1 MRKKLTLV
9 ALFCGALCLTGC
21 LKTGEES
28 QSVKDVRNSIA
39 NEHNSIAAL
48 NNAKAQAEIIYAN
61 AEATLKQA
69 EAELKKAQ
77 AALILAQTETEKIRT
92 ELQKVNVKLAEA
104 KLAEEQVEL
113 AKKQAELEKLLAE
126 VEAAKA
132 KAEADKQHWANVL
145 AQAQADAAKAEIN
158 NALAILK
165 AQEELEAYVLT
176 LEAQKA
182 DSVKKYAGLYF
193 AAQQKVSELQLQ
205 QIVIKAEKAL
215 VETGVKQAKKS
226 INFEIDQINDKI
238 AENEAIAKALA
249 QKLTMDP
256 KEAEAALK
264 EARIELTDAYN
275 DYMNAMDFSD
285 AAWDAYYELDNMSAD
300 FTFGWPEFTNAI
312 KAALPWDTYEIE
324 TGYGEVSFTGYW
336 NEDDEFVPLYNREQ
350 EVWIPE
356 RYPDVEV
363 YNPGD
368 FMVLGHPVILPATI
382 YYDNIEEAFE
392 GVVDDYKAEMDEK
405 VADFE
410 EQLDADVEDVQ
421 EEIEF
426 NNYYLNYHKKYVDS
440 RKAKVEAA
448 EKKFLAELEGKEKA
462 EAARYAAWE
471 DFQGYWLEKYDATR
485 QLLIDRYNAEKAY
498 NTAKADSDK
507 KKEAL
512 EAKKAT
518 IANLTTA
525 AATAKEAE
533 IKAEAAYHLAEAD
546 VEGLTEAKTA
556 AATKKA
562 AYEAATKAVKP
573 AKETMDKAN
582 TTLAEAEE
590 YLARNPKGTANYD
603 AAKKAYDAAKKAAE
617 EATEAYN
624 DAVEAEAKAKKDYEK
639 AQAKVDEIE
648 APVKE
653 AAKAWNPAIGS
664 LQYVT
669 KVSEAP
675 CTYDSKNKQWVMG
688 KEVAGTAQAAY
699 LDALKAKEEA
709 EADVKEGGKTYDA
722 WATADAKTTAAKAT
736 FEAAEKALKDAIG
749 AKNDETA
756 AKKYEAYLAA
766 EKEAAKAGTAWA
778 DLQKLYYAFITD
790 DIEEVDYN
798 WGNDIYTS
806 YDEYRW
812 VVGWL
817 NSSFQVDY
825 KATMLNS
832 KGEEV
837 LIASVLYPT
846 AMIQDDYDLVTYVTY
861 DGNAFDWDWDTEDV
875 DEDVIRPG
883 YSYSF
888 QNKLNQQFI
897 DSVEELKATAAEYAD
912 YLVGLKEAQVEEVLD
927 AVNAHK
933 ATEASYLEWVD
944 ERMEAA
950 EDAIDAEKAEFD
962 AKQVYILA
970 KAEYDAL
977 EAIANEGMW
986 IYDPENDNANA
997 DGFVW
1002 ITIKEEIEK
1011 LTGTTAVL
1019 NDCVLGLVNA
1029 AAASI
1034 DLSGNWKVNV
1044 SAAINKLVQYA
1055 NTYNNSI
1062 VELNVVKKVLETV
1075 LKYSDV
1081 AEEKV
1086 LEMLDTQLEWNEE
1099 MIDIWTALAAKYKDI
1114 MNAYLGIVDGENG
1127 EEE

>member
-182 DSVKKYAGLYF
+182 DSVKKYANLYF
-193 AAQQKVSELQLQ
+193 AAQKKVSELQLQ

-275 DYMNAMDFSD
+275 DYMNAMDAST

-300 FTFGWPEFTNAI
+300 YTFGWPEFTNAI

-324 TGYGEVSFTGYW
+324 TGYGEVSFTGYY
-336 NEDDEFVPLYNREQ
+336 NDDDEFVPLYNREQ

-368 FMVLGHPVILPATI
+368 FMVLGHPAILPATI

-392 GVVDDYKAEMDEK
+392 GVVEDYEAEIAEK

-410 EQLDADVEDVQ
+410 EDIDDYVEIWQDDLD
-421 EEIEF
+421 
-426 NNYYLNYHKKYVDS
+426 YYTTRLELHQKYVDA
-440 RKAKVEAA
+440 RKAEVEKA
-448 EKKFLAELEGKEKA
+448 EKKFLADLDAK
-462 EAARYAAWE
+462 EAAEEAEIAAWN
-471 DFQGYWLEKYDATR
+471 DFQEYWLVKYDATR

-518 IANLTTA
+518 IASLTTA

-533 IKAEAAYHLAEAD
+533 VKAEAAYHLAEAD
-546 VEGLTEAKTA
+546 VEGLAEAKTKA
-556 AATKKA
+556 AEKKA
-562 AYEAATKAVKP
+562 AYETATKAVKP
-573 AKETMDKAN
+573 AKETMDNAN
-582 TTLAEAEE
+582 KTLAEAEE

-603 AAKKAYDAAKKAAE
+603 TAKAAYDAAKKAAE
-617 EATEAYN
+617 TATEAYN

-639 AQAKVDEIE
+639 AQGKVDEIE

-653 AAKAWNPAIGS
+653 AAKDWNPAIGS

-669 KVSEAP
+669 KTSEAP
-675 CTYDSKNKQWVMG
+675 CTYDSKKKQWVMG

-699 LDALKAKEEA
+699 LDALKAKEDA
-709 EADVKEGGKTYDA
+709 VADTEKGGKTYEA

-736 FEAAEKALKDAIG
+736 FEAAEAALKDAIG

-756 AKKYEAYLAA
+756 TKKYEAYLAA
-766 EKEAAKAGTAWA
+766 AKKAAEAKSSWA
-778 DLQKLYYAFITD
+778 DLQKLYYG
-790 DIEEVDYN
+790 YN
-798 WGNDIYTS
+798 PDWIFEYPDWALLWNDSETF
-806 YDEYRW
+806 DTAEF
-812 VVGWL
+812 GWL
-817 NSSFQVDY
+817 NSNFQLDY
-825 KATMLNS
+825 NATMLNQYGEEEYIGEVLYGDLWEPDYDLEPGVIWDEDMDDFDWGFFYPET
-832 KGEEV
+832 GEEV
-837 LIASVLYPT
+837 VAIDYSLAFAVKVLTEAVNSADEFKAQAEEIAKL
-846 AMIQDDYDLVTYVTY
+846 LV
-861 DGNAFDWDWDTEDV
+861 AAKQAEV
-875 DEDVIRPG
+875 DE
-883 YSYSF
+883 
-888 QNKLNQQFI
+888 
-897 DSVEELKATAAEYAD
+897 
-912 YLVGLKEAQVEEVLD
+912 VLA

-933 ATEASYLEWVD
+933 ATEASYLEWVE
-944 ERMEAA
+944 ERLEAA

-1011 LTGTTAVL
+1011 LVGTTAVL